1 MATSNFIDTATIWL
15 HAGKGGDGAVTFHRE
30 KFVAAGGP
38 DGGDGGRGG
47 DIIFVADDNLS
58 TLMDFRY
65 KRKYTAP
72 DGENGRAKRMSGAD
86 GDDLVIR
93 VPRGTVL
100 KEAETDLVVADLT
113 GSEPVVVARG
123 GRGGWGNSHFATPT
137 RQIPKFAKPG
147 LPGEDMHLKLE
158 LKVIAD
164 VGLIGFPNVGKSTLI
179 SIISA
184 ARPKIANYHFT
195 TLTPVLGVVRVGPEQ
210 SFVCADIPGL
220 IEGAAEGV
228 GLGHDF
234 LRHVERCRLLLHV
247 VDVSGCEG
255 RDPKADFEQINHEL
269 AGFSAELAD
278 RPQIVLGNKCDI
290 ASPEQV
296 EEFKQYVEAKGL
308 TFLPISAA
316 TRQGVDN
323 LPALVYNRLKDLPPV
338 KVYEAEY
345 KRPDKNAQPT
355 RPFTVERTG
364 DHEFTVDA
372 PWLERILAGTNVE
385 DYESLQYF
393 QTQLGDSG
401 ILDELVAQ
409 GVEEEDTI
417 KIGEYEFDYLYY
429 VVENMLFTQKS
440 EVDIHEM
447 SPLALAFVGDAVLE
461 LLVRARLVG
470 TTRLQP
476 NRLHTVATHY
486 VSAHAQNLELDIIE
500 PMLTDAEAAVLRR
513 GKNAS
518 KATVA
523 KHATVQEY
531 RASTGCECL
540 LGWLYLQGR
549 NDRIEELFNA
559 MWDGYKPE

>member
-323 LPALVYNRLKDLPPV
+323 LPALVYNRLKDLPRSRSM
-338 KVYEAEY
+338 
-345 KRPDKNAQPT
+345 RPSTSAPT
-355 RPFTVERTG
+355 RTPSRPARSRWS
-364 DHEFTVDA
+364 A
-372 PWLERILAGTNVE
+372 PATTSSPSMPVAGAYPRR
-385 DYESLQYF
+385 YE
-393 QTQLGDSG
+393 
-401 ILDELVAQ
+401 
-409 GVEEEDTI
+409 
-417 KIGEYEFDYLYY
+417 
-429 VVENMLFTQKS
+429 
-440 EVDIHEM
+440 
-447 SPLALAFVGDAVLE
+447 
-461 LLVRARLVG
+461 
-470 TTRLQP
+470 
-476 NRLHTVATHY
+476 
-486 VSAHAQNLELDIIE
+486 
-500 PMLTDAEAAVLRR
+500 RR
-513 GKNAS
+513 GLREPAIFPD
-518 KATVA
+518 AA
-523 KHATVQEY
+523 
-531 RASTGCECL
+531 G
-540 LGWLYLQGR
+540 
-549 NDRIEELFNA
+549 
-559 MWDGYKPE
+559 

>member
-1 MATSNFIDTATIWL
+1 MATSNFIDTATISVR
-15 HAGKGGDGAVTFHRE
+15 AGKGGDGVVTFHRE

-47 DIIFVADDNLS
+47 DVIFVADDNLS

-65 KRKYTAP
+65 KRKYAAQ
-72 DGENGRAKRMSGAD
+72 DGENGRAKRQTGAD

-100 KEAETDLVVADLT
+100 KEADSGLVVADLS
-113 GSEPVVVARG
+113 GSEPVIVAKG

-147 LPGEDMHLKLE
+147 LPGEEFQLKME

-179 SIISA
+179 SMISA
-184 ARPKIANYHFT
+184 AKPKIANYHFT

-228 GLGHDF
+228 GLGHAF
-234 LRHVERCRLLLHV
+234 LRHVERCRLLLHG

-255 RDPKADFEQINHEL
+255 RDPKQDFEQINHEL
-269 AGFSAELAD
+269 IGFSAELAQ

-290 ASPEQV
+290 ATEEQIADFKAYV
-296 EEFKQYVEAKGL
+296 EEKGY
-308 TFLPISAA
+308 TFMPISAA
-316 TRQGVDN
+316 TRQGIDN
-323 LPALVYNRLKDLPPV
+323 LPAIVYARLKELPPV

-345 KRPDKNAQPT
+345 KRPDKSAEGQ
-355 RPFTVERTG
+355 RPFTVTRLGEH
-364 DHEFTVDA
+364 DFDVDA

-417 KIGEYEFDYLYY
+417 HIGEYEFDYLY
-429 VVENMLFTQKS
+429 
-440 EVDIHEM
+440 
-447 SPLALAFVGDAVLE
+447 
-461 LLVRARLVG
+461 
-470 TTRLQP
+470 
-476 NRLHTVATHY
+476 
-486 VSAHAQNLELDIIE
+486 
-500 PMLTDAEAAVLRR
+500 
-513 GKNAS
+513 
-518 KATVA
+518 
-523 KHATVQEY
+523 
-531 RASTGCECL
+531 
-540 LGWLYLQGR
+540 
-549 NDRIEELFNA
+549 
-559 MWDGYKPE
+559 

>member
-1 MATSNFIDTATIWL
+1 MAAQTNFIDIATIWL
-15 HAGKGGDGAVTFHRE
+15 HAGKGGDGAVSFHRE

-47 DIIFVADDNLS
+47 DIIFVADDHLS

-65 KRKYTAP
+65 KRKYVAP
-72 DGENGRAKRMSGAD
+72 EGGKGGASLCHGKNAEN
-86 GDDLVIR
+86 LVIK
-93 VPRGTVL
+93 VPLGTVI
-100 KEAETDLVVADLT
+100 KDAESGLVIADLSDHT
-113 GSEPVVVARG
+113 PVTIAKG
-123 GRGGWGNSHFATPT
+123 GRGGYGNAHFATPT

-147 LPGEDMHLKLE
+147 MPGEDIQVTLE
-158 LKVIAD
+158 LKLIAD

-179 SIISA
+179 STISA
-184 ARPKIANYHFT
+184 AKPKIANYHFT
-195 TLTPVLGVVRVGPEQ
+195 TLVPTLGVVSVG
-210 SFVCADIPGL
+210 
-220 IEGAAEGV
+220 EGASEGI

-290 ASPEQV
+290 ATPEQV
-296 EEFKQYVEAKGL
+296 EEFKNYIEAKGL

-323 LPALVYNRLKDLPPV
+323 LPALVYSRLKDLPPV

-345 KRPDKNAQPT
+345 KRPDKSAMPT
-355 RPFTVERTG
+355 RPFTVTRTG

-417 KIGEYEFDYLYY
+417 KIGEYEFDYLY
-429 VVENMLFTQKS
+429 
-440 EVDIHEM
+440 
-447 SPLALAFVGDAVLE
+447 
-461 LLVRARLVG
+461 
-470 TTRLQP
+470 
-476 NRLHTVATHY
+476 
-486 VSAHAQNLELDIIE
+486 
-500 PMLTDAEAAVLRR
+500 
-513 GKNAS
+513 
-518 KATVA
+518 
-523 KHATVQEY
+523 
-531 RASTGCECL
+531 
-540 LGWLYLQGR
+540 
-549 NDRIEELFNA
+549 
-559 MWDGYKPE
+559 

>member
-1 MATSNFIDTATIWL
+1 MATSNFIDTATISVR
-15 HAGKGGDGAVTFHRE
+15 AGKGGDGVVTFHRE

-58 TLMDFRY
+58 TLMDVRY
-65 KRKYTAP
+65 KRKYTAQ
-72 DGENGRAKRMSGAD
+72 DGENGRAKRQTGAD

-100 KEAETDLVVADLT
+100 KEADSGLVMADLS
-113 GSEPVVVARG
+113 GSEPVTVAKG

-147 LPGEDMHLKLE
+147 LPGEEFQLKME

-179 SIISA
+179 SMISPA
-184 ARPKIANYHFT
+184 KPKIANYHFT

-228 GLGHDF
+228 GLGHAF

-255 RDPKADFEQINHEL
+255 RDPKQDFEQINHEL
-269 AGFSAELAD
+269 VGFSAELAQ

-290 ASPEQV
+290 ATEEQIADFKAYV
-296 EEFKQYVEAKGL
+296 EEKGY
-308 TFLPISAA
+308 TFMPISAA
-316 TRQGVDN
+316 TRQGIDN
-323 LPALVYNRLKDLPPV
+323 LPAIVYARLKELPPV

-345 KRPDKNAQPT
+345 KRPDKSAEGQ
-355 RPFTVERTG
+355 RPFTVTRLG
-364 DHEFTVDA
+364 DHDFDVDA

-417 KIGEYEFDYLYY
+417 HIGEYEFDYLY
-429 VVENMLFTQKS
+429 
-440 EVDIHEM
+440 
-447 SPLALAFVGDAVLE
+447 
-461 LLVRARLVG
+461 
-470 TTRLQP
+470 
-476 NRLHTVATHY
+476 
-486 VSAHAQNLELDIIE
+486 
-500 PMLTDAEAAVLRR
+500 
-513 GKNAS
+513 
-518 KATVA
+518 
-523 KHATVQEY
+523 
-531 RASTGCECL
+531 
-540 LGWLYLQGR
+540 
-549 NDRIEELFNA
+549 
-559 MWDGYKPE
+559 

>member
-30 KFVAAGGP
+30 KYVAAGGP

-47 DIIFVADDNLS
+47 DILFVADDNLS

-72 DGENGRAKRMSGAD
+72 DGENGRAKRQSGAD
-86 GDDLVIR
+86 ADDLIIR

-100 KEAETDLVVADLT
+100 KEAESGLVIADLS

-123 GRGGWGNSHFATPT
+123 GRGGWGNAHFATPT

-147 LPGEDMHLKLE
+147 LPGEDLHVQLE

-179 SIISA
+179 SMLSA

-255 RDPKADFEQINHEL
+255 RDPKADFAQINKEL
-269 AGFSAELAD
+269 AGFSAELAE

-290 ASPEQV
+290 AAPEQI
-296 EEFKQYVEAKGL
+296 EEFKAFIEGQGL
-308 TFLPISAA
+308 MFLPISAA
-316 TRQGVDN
+316 TRQGIDG
-323 LPALVYNRLKDLPPV
+323 LPALVYNRLQDLPPI
-338 KVYEAEY
+338 KVYEPEY
-345 KRPDKNAQPT
+345 KRPDKSALPT
-355 RPFTVERTG
+355 RPFTVTRTG
-364 DHEFTVDA
+364 EHEFTVDA

-401 ILDELVAQ
+401 ILDKLVAE
-409 GVEEEDTI
+409 GVEEDDTI
-417 KIGEYEFDYLYY
+417 KIGEYEFDYLY
-429 VVENMLFTQKS
+429 
-440 EVDIHEM
+440 
-447 SPLALAFVGDAVLE
+447 
-461 LLVRARLVG
+461 
-470 TTRLQP
+470 
-476 NRLHTVATHY
+476 
-486 VSAHAQNLELDIIE
+486 
-500 PMLTDAEAAVLRR
+500 
-513 GKNAS
+513 
-518 KATVA
+518 
-523 KHATVQEY
+523 
-531 RASTGCECL
+531 
-540 LGWLYLQGR
+540 
-549 NDRIEELFNA
+549 
-559 MWDGYKPE
+559 

>member
-1 MATSNFIDTATIWL
+1 MATSNFIDTATISVR
-15 HAGKGGDGAVTFHRE
+15 AGKGGDGVVTFHRE

-65 KRKYTAP
+65 KRKYTAQ
-72 DGENGRAKRMSGAD
+72 DGENGRAKRQTGAD

-100 KEAETDLVVADLT
+100 KEADSGLVMADLS
-113 GSEPVVVARG
+113 GSEPVTVAKG

-147 LPGEDMHLKLE
+147 LPGEEFQLKME

-179 SIISA
+179 SMISA
-184 ARPKIANYHFT
+184 AKPKIANYHFT

-228 GLGHDF
+228 GLGHAF

-255 RDPKADFEQINHEL
+255 RDPKQDFEQINHEL
-269 AGFSAELAD
+269 VGFSAELAQ

-290 ASPEQV
+290 ATEEQIADFKAYV
-296 EEFKQYVEAKGL
+296 EEKGY
-308 TFLPISAA
+308 TFMPISAA
-316 TRQGVDN
+316 TRQGIDN
-323 LPALVYNRLKDLPPV
+323 LPAIVYARLKELPPV

-345 KRPDKNAQPT
+345 KRPDKSAEGQ
-355 RPFTVERTG
+355 RPFTVTRLG
-364 DHEFTVDA
+364 DHDFDVDA

-417 KIGEYEFDYLYY
+417 HIGEYEFDYLY
-429 VVENMLFTQKS
+429 
-440 EVDIHEM
+440 
-447 SPLALAFVGDAVLE
+447 
-461 LLVRARLVG
+461 
-470 TTRLQP
+470 
-476 NRLHTVATHY
+476 
-486 VSAHAQNLELDIIE
+486 
-500 PMLTDAEAAVLRR
+500 
-513 GKNAS
+513 
-518 KATVA
+518 
-523 KHATVQEY
+523 
-531 RASTGCECL
+531 
-540 LGWLYLQGR
+540 
-549 NDRIEELFNA
+549 
-559 MWDGYKPE
+559 

>member
-1 MATSNFIDTATIWL
+1 MATSNFIDTATIWVR
-15 HAGKGGDGAVTFHRE
+15 AGKGGDGVVTFHRE

-47 DIIFVADDNLS
+47 DVVFVADDNLS

-65 KRKYTAP
+65 KRKYAAQ
-72 DGENGRAKRMSGAD
+72 DGENGRAKRQSGAD

-100 KEAETDLVVADLT
+100 KEADSGLVVADLS
-113 GSEPVVVARG
+113 GSEPVVIAKG

-147 LPGEDMHLKLE
+147 LPGEEFQLKME

-179 SIISA
+179 SMISA
-184 ARPKIANYHFT
+184 AKPKIANYHFT

-228 GLGHDF
+228 GLGHAF

-255 RDPKADFEQINHEL
+255 RDPKQDFEQINHEL
-269 AGFSAELAD
+269 VGFSAELAQ

-290 ASPEQV
+290 ATEEQIADFKAYV
-296 EEFKQYVEAKGL
+296 EEKGY
-308 TFLPISAA
+308 TFMPISAA
-316 TRQGVDN
+316 TRQGIDN
-323 LPALVYNRLKDLPPV
+323 LPAIVYARLKELPPV

-345 KRPDKNAQPT
+345 KRPDKSAEGQ
-355 RPFTVERTG
+355 RPFTVTRMGEH
-364 DHEFTVDA
+364 DFAVDA

-417 KIGEYEFDYLYY
+417 HIGEYEFDYLY
-429 VVENMLFTQKS
+429 
-440 EVDIHEM
+440 
-447 SPLALAFVGDAVLE
+447 
-461 LLVRARLVG
+461 
-470 TTRLQP
+470 
-476 NRLHTVATHY
+476 
-486 VSAHAQNLELDIIE
+486 
-500 PMLTDAEAAVLRR
+500 
-513 GKNAS
+513 
-518 KATVA
+518 
-523 KHATVQEY
+523 
-531 RASTGCECL
+531 
-540 LGWLYLQGR
+540 
-549 NDRIEELFNA
+549 
-559 MWDGYKPE
+559 

>member
-1 MATSNFIDTATIWL
+1 MPGNFIDVATIWV
-15 HAGKGGDGAVTFHRE
+15 HGGKGGDGCVSFHRE

-47 DIIFVADDNLS
+47 SIVFVADDNLS

-72 DGENGRAKRMSGAD
+72 DGENGRGARQKGRD
-86 GDDLVIR
+86 AEDLVIR

-100 KEAETDLVVADLT
+100 KEADSGLVVADLS
-113 GSEPVVVARG
+113 GDEPVVVAKG
-123 GRGGWGNSHFATPT
+123 GRGGWGNARFATPT

-147 LPGEDMHLKLE
+147 LPGEELHLTLE

-179 SIISA
+179 SVISA
-184 ARPKIANYHFT
+184 AKPKIANYHFT

-220 IEGAAEGV
+220 IEGATEGV

-255 RDPKADFEQINHEL
+255 RDPKQDFEQINHEL

-290 ASPEQV
+290 ADPKQV
-296 EEFKQYVEAKGL
+296 EEFKQFVEAKGL

-316 TRQGVDN
+316 TRQGIDG
-323 LPALVYNRLKDLPPV
+323 LPALVWQRLQALPPV
-338 KVYEAEY
+338 KVYEPQY
-345 KRPDKNAQPT
+345 VRPDLSAQPT
-355 RPFTVERTG
+355 RPFTVTRTG
-364 DHEFTVDA
+364 EHEFSVEA

-401 ILDELVAQ
+401 LLDELVRQ
-409 GVEEEDTI
+409 GVEENDTI
-417 KIGEYEFDYLYY
+417 KIGEYEFDYVY
-429 VVENMLFTQKS
+429 
-440 EVDIHEM
+440 
-447 SPLALAFVGDAVLE
+447 
-461 LLVRARLVG
+461 
-470 TTRLQP
+470 
-476 NRLHTVATHY
+476 
-486 VSAHAQNLELDIIE
+486 
-500 PMLTDAEAAVLRR
+500 
-513 GKNAS
+513 
-518 KATVA
+518 
-523 KHATVQEY
+523 
-531 RASTGCECL
+531 
-540 LGWLYLQGR
+540 
-549 NDRIEELFNA
+549 
-559 MWDGYKPE
+559 